1 MLGSNFLKNNL
12 TLLSIFILK
21 SKIGLKFFL
30 TKNSRIRS
38 CKSPATETAYDNV
51 KTWGALNDFEKSK
64 EPISLYSNH
73 FNREGYKFAADQIAL
88 FISDK

>member
-30 TKNSRIRS
+30 TKKSRIKS
-38 CKSPATETAYDNV
+38 CKNPATETAYDNV
-51 KTWGALNDFEKSK
+51 KTSGASNNFEKKSIK
-64 EPISLYSNH
+64 RSY
-73 FNREGYKFAADQIAL
+73 
-88 FISDK
+88 